1 MSASLAKMWSIGQA
15 GGGQAGALTR
25 FALELVADVSDAAV
39 PLVFLP
45 KNRPMACSPWLCAL
59 SPFPTKLA
67 QQVLLLCVVVVE
79 RGAARGEA
87 AVRRRQTALVV
98 VVVVI
103 VATLACAR
111 SSLSLSRGACAL
123 RLRAWLSLEPLSLP
137 FFAVGGFPAKSVSR
151 RSGIETAT

>member
-1 MSASLAKMWSIGQA
+1 MWSIGQA

-45 KNRPMACSPWLCAL
+45 KNHPLACSPWLCAL

-67 QQVLLLCVVVVE
+67 QQVLLLCVVVV
-79 RGAARGEA
+79 
-87 AVRRRQTALVV
+87 
-98 VVVVI
+98 I

-123 RLRAWLSLEPLSLP
+123 RLRPWRA
-137 FFAVGGFPAKSVSR
+137 R
-151 RSGIETAT
+151 